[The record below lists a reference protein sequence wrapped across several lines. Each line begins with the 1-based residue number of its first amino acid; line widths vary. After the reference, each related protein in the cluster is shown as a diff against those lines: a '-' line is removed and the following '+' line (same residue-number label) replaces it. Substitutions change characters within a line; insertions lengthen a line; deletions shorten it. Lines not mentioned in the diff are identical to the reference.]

1 MNETIVQIVSEVVPS
16 SSYYSINFFEL
27 NSNSSSNQGYPS
39 LQFNFDS
46 LSTISSSSSSS
57 SPSSISL
64 NNENSTILTDTI
76 NLKFNGTLSDNDTY
90 VPYEYRPETYIVPIV
105 FGILFIIGLIGNG
118 TIIFVFLRNKSMR
131 TIPNTYII
139 SLSIGDLLIITGA
152 LPFVSTIYSF
162 DSWPY
167 GQFLCKLSEFVRD
180 VSIGVTVF
188 SLTVLSADRYMAIVL
203 PLKRFTSTKHKELT
217 LTITASIWTIASLL
231 AFPGAYNSF
240 VMQIPITPEK
250 TISICYPFPASL
262 GTNYAKFIVLTK
274 FIILYALPLFIIS
287 VFYLAMA
294 RHLLAN
300 TQRSLS
306 ATSSNGINQTHLR
319 LTKAR
324 TKVAKT
330 VLSFIILFA
339 ICFFP
344 NHVFMIWFYFYPI
357 SFLASTPFWHYV
369 RIVGFILAFGNS
381 CLNPVALYIVSGSFR
396 THFDKYLFRCLKKT
410 PNYPS
415 FTRDAIGSSIHSSSH
430 RPINS
435 ISSRSFKES
444 TSTSLPITT
453 KGQH

>member
-1 MNETIVQIVSEVVPS
+1 MSNETIIQILNDVSPV

-27 NSNSSSNQGYPS
+27 NSNLSKVPSIQSWDYTFSTLPPSSLPS
-39 LQFNFDS
+39 LSAFNPFIDP
-46 LSTISSSSSSS
+46 TT
-57 SPSSISL
+57 
-64 NNENSTILTDTI
+64 NST
-76 NLKFNGTLSDNDTY
+76 NLSITLEDYEDSY
-90 VPYEYRPETYIVPIV
+90 VPYESRPETYIVPLI
-105 FGILFIIGLIGNG
+105 FGILFVVGLIGNG
-118 TIIFVFLRNKSMR
+118 TIVYVFLRNKTMR

-139 SLSIGDLLIITGA
+139 SLSIGDLLIITGS

-167 GQFLCKLSEFVRD
+167 GSFLCKLSEFFRD
-180 VSIGVTVF
+180 VSMGVTVF

-203 PLKRFTSTKHKELT
+203 PLRRFTSSRHKELT
-217 LTITASIWTIASLL
+217 LAIAGFIWLVSCLL

-240 VMQIPITPEK
+240 VLQLSITPDK
-250 TISICYPFPASL
+250 TIYVCYPFPASL

-287 VFYLAMA
+287 IFYLAMA
-294 RHLLAN
+294 RYLLSSTGPSGFSN
-300 TQRSLS
+300 S
-306 ATSSNGINQTHLR
+306 ANQTHLR

-339 ICFFP
+339 FCFFP
-344 NHVFMIWFYFYPI
+344 NHVFMIGFYFYPNL
-357 SFLASTPFWHYV
+357 FTYLTPFWHYL

-396 THFDKYLFRCLKKT
+396 SHFDKCLFRCFCKKA
-410 PNYPS
+410 NYPV
-415 FTRDAIGSSIHSSSH
+415 FTNDLNGSSAHSSSH

-435 ISSRSFKES
+435 TSSKSFRDS
-444 TSTSLPITT
+444 TATNFP
-453 KGQH
+453 KF